1 MKLSARRR
9 VPADKEARELISPKT
24 VDRLGECNPRDGHR
38 PIVAPLHA
46 RCRLL
51 MFAWIRP
58 TARSGT
64 RAARRLRCA
73 RKPALAPIG
82 AVAGAADPVS
92 PSPDKSAQGSYENGA
107 TPGVSAHARRGALG
121 WATVRFAEGFRGWRT
136 IRGSTCCA
144 RKTQRSNRRR
154 HAAWYRRSRPS
165 AGARAERV
173 QSLRCAASRTG
184 ARGAQL
190 QAPFCRSAATSA
202 AAAACEKA
210 SGATL
215 RSLHGPVTHAACAC
229 RKTASV
235 DTDGRVYMAIPI
247 ASRQSP

>member
-154 HAAWYRRSRPS
+154 HAAWYRRSRPFARRS
-165 AGARAERV
+165 TRGTGSEPQMRGVAYRRSRGAVAGTVLSLGGNLRGGR
-173 QSLRCAASRTG
+173 SLRESEWSDA
-184 ARGAQL
+184 
-190 QAPFCRSAATSA
+190 
-202 AAAACEKA
+202 
-210 SGATL
+210 
-215 RSLHGPVTHAACAC
+215 
-229 RKTASV
+229 
-235 DTDGRVYMAIPI
+235 AIPPR
-247 ASRQSP
+247 SRNSCGVRVSQDGVCRY